1 MECSWRCS
9 INVHQIVS
17 NVSSGESGGSVLS
30 AGRGAPDREQALELR
45 LDTSLKSC
53 RELIHL
59 DFTSR
64 ASHHGLQTRHPPNK
78 AARYISITPLLTAPL
93 QTHESTG
100 KRIPKLP
107 KETSIYIQGSTSD
120 LYHRVAA
127 ESRFDIHRLRITK
140 EDGTLVPND
149 KKTTVNSLDLKD
161 GSVIQVKDLGP

>member
-1 MECSWRCS
+1 M
-9 INVHQIVS
+9 VS
-17 NVSSGESGGSVLS
+17 NVSAQDPTARCCQRAEARRTVCKHWNSDSTLLVRAVVNLF
-30 AGRGAPDREQALELR
+30 
-45 LDTSLKSC
+45 
-53 RELIHL
+53 I
-59 DFTSR
+59 FTSHL
-64 ASHHGLQTRHPPNK
+64 AINHGLQTRHSPNK
-78 AARYISITPLLTAPL
+78 AARYIPTSPLLTLL
-93 QTHESTG
+93 QTHRSTG